1 VKRRSIAVRALAV
14 LVPVVLLL
22 FAFGVGGAQETSPDL
37 FSPLSQLYQTI
48 KAYFYQPDRV
58 NDQQALYGAMKG
70 LVDQLDDPYSEFLD
84 PTQRKDFE
92 DSLNGEFTGVGIEI
106 TIKDNVLTVIAPL
119 ADTPAE
125 QAGIRAG
132 DQILAIDG
140 ESTEGI
146 SLTQASTKIRGV
158 EGTTVTL
165 RVRHKDGTEEE
176 IPIVRSQITVQS
188 VTSKLVDD
196 GRILYIRLS
205 RFDEH
210 VVLGLDQALTSEDLD
225 PLDGIILDM
234 RNNPGGLLTAAIS
247 ISSRF
252 VDKGIVVSTTSRTS
266 GDQAYW
272 STGNVI
278 PDLPLAVLVNGG
290 TASAAEITAGA
301 IRDHDMGILIGQQ
314 TFGKGVIQQL
324 FDYRDGS
331 ALKLTTGEYTTPD
344 GHVVQGVG
352 LTPDIVVPDDGDP
365 IAVATSWIEAHAGQ
379 RMPIPI
385 GSATGQ

>member
-1 VKRRSIAVRALAV
+1 MKRHSKIARALAV

-37 FSPLSQLYQTI
+37 FSPLTQLYQTV

-146 SLTQASTKIRGV
+146 TLTQASTKIRGV

-165 RVRHKDGTEEE
+165 RIRHKDGTEED

-196 GRILYIRLS
+196 SRILYIRLS

-210 VVLGLDQALTSEDLD
+210 VVLGLDQALTSVDLD
-225 PLDGIILDM
+225 SLDGIILDM

-247 ISSRF
+247 VSSRF
-252 VDKGIVVSTTSRTS
+252 VDQGIVVSTKSRIS
-266 GDQAYW
+266 GEQPYW

-352 LTPDIVVPDDGDP
+352 LTPDIIVPDDGDP
-365 IAVATSWIEAHAGQ
+365 MADATSWIEAHAGQ
-379 RMPIPI
+379 RMPISI

>member
-1 VKRRSIAVRALAV
+1 
-14 LVPVVLLL
+14 
-22 FAFGVGGAQETSPDL
+22 
-37 FSPLSQLYQTI
+37 
-48 KAYFYQPDRV
+48 
-58 NDQQALYGAMKG
+58 
-70 LVDQLDDPYSEFLD
+70 
-84 PTQRKDFE
+84 
-92 DSLNGEFTGVGIEI
+92 
-106 TIKDNVLTVIAPL
+106 
-119 ADTPAE
+119 
-125 QAGIRAG
+125 
-132 DQILAIDG
+132 
-140 ESTEGI
+140 
-146 SLTQASTKIRGV
+146 V

-165 RVRHKDGTEEE
+165 RIRHKDGTEED

-196 GRILYIRLS
+196 SRILYIRLS

-210 VVLGLDQALTSEDLD
+210 VVLGLDQALTSVDLD
-225 PLDGIILDM
+225 SLDGIILDM

-247 ISSRF
+247 VSSRF
-252 VDKGIVVSTTSRTS
+252 VDQGIVVSTKSRIS
-266 GDQAYW
+266 GEQPYW

-352 LTPDIVVPDDGDP
+352 LTPDIIVPDDGDP
-365 IAVATSWIEAHAGQ
+365 MADATSWIEAHAGQ
-379 RMPIPI
+379 RMPISI

>member
-1 VKRRSIAVRALAV
+1 MKRRSIAVRALAV

>member
-1 VKRRSIAVRALAV
+1 MKRRSTAGRALTV
-14 LVPVVLLL
+14 LVPVIILL
-22 FAFGVGGAQETSPDL
+22 FTFGVGGAQETSLDL

-48 KAYFYQPDRV
+48 KAYFYQPERL

-70 LVDQLDDPYSEFLD
+70 LVGQLNDPYSEFLD

-92 DSLNGEFTGVGIEI
+92 ASLNGEFTGVGIEI
-106 TIKDNVLTVIAPL
+106 TIKGHVLTVIAPL
-119 ADTPAE
+119 AGTPAE
-125 QAGIRAG
+125 QAGIKAG

-140 ESTEGI
+140 KSTEGI
-146 SLTQASTKIRGV
+146 TLTEASTQIRGK

-165 RVRHKDGTEEE
+165 RVRHPDGSEQD

-196 GRILYIRLS
+196 GRIAYIHLS

-210 VVLGLDQALTSEDLD
+210 VVLGLDKALTSFNLNA
-225 PLDGIILDM
+225 LDGIILDM

-247 ISSRF
+247 VSSRF
-252 VDKGIVVSTTSRTS
+252 VDKGIVVSTKSRVS
-266 GDQAYW
+266 GDQSYW
-272 STGNVI
+272 STGNTI

-290 TASAAEITAGA
+290 TASAAEIVAGA
-301 IRDHDMGILIGQQ
+301 IRDHDMGVLIGQK

-352 LTPDIVVPDDGDP
+352 LTPDIVVPDNGDP
-365 IAVATSWIEAHAGQ
+365 VTVATSWIEAHAGQ
-379 RMPIPI
+379 RMPLPV
-385 GSATGQ
+385 GSSTGQ